1 MQRICLRDQINI
13 KPETSSHVDGTGN
26 IIPTSKQWT
35 NVTPYYRHFVAESTV
50 ITLTRLRVNKHVFCG
65 NHRIH
70 RRKNW
75 FETVLWIFIET
86 LGFFSS
92 YYRLL
97 LPLSSRIQRIV
108 KAEILVRDRNAITL
122 ARDSWIPA
130 KFVTELGYKSIERL
144 LYVIAHLL
152 NSGSY
157 WNYVEK
163 SGRMFSTSM
172 FHLCNI

>member
-1 MQRICLRDQINI
+1 MHSVPRARTHTLWNSNKRGRERMQRICLRDQINI
-13 KPETSSHVDGTGN
+13 KPETSSHVDGT
-26 IIPTSKQWT
+26 
-35 NVTPYYRHFVAESTV
+35 ESTV

-144 LYVIAHLL
+144 L
-152 NSGSY
+152 
-157 WNYVEK
+157 
-163 SGRMFSTSM
+163 
-172 FHLCNI
+172 